1 MQYSEHEL
9 WHLNV
14 ISYIERT
21 GSSLSLLGCI
31 FILLTFCFSG
41 DLRKPI
47 NRLVFYASWGN
58 LFSVVGT
65 LMSRKP
71 LANVNS
77 FGCQLQA
84 FLIQMSVPSVHSRG
98 PAQSLSLLTN
108 TYMRS

>member
-1 MQYSEHEL
+1 MNADSESR
-9 WHLNV
+9 HLRV
-14 ISYIERT
+14 ISHIERV

-65 LMSRKP
+65 LMSRAP
-71 LANVNS
+71 LADVNS

-84 FLIQMSVPSVHSRG
+84 FLIQM
-98 PAQSLSLLTN
+98 
-108 TYMRS
+108 